1 MSAKRDGPT
10 QWDAAPDVLRPSEA
24 AALLAVDVS
33 TVYGHVRAGELAAVL
48 LGTRSMRV
56 LKTDLQAWI
65 AGRREE
71 RRAQ

>member
-1 MSAKRDGPT
+1 MSAKRLDGPAR
-10 QWDAAPDVLRPSEA
+10 WADAPDVLTPREA

-56 LKTDLQAWI
+56 LKADLQAWLTT
-65 AGRREE
+65 RRVG
-71 RRAQ
+71 A